1 MVTPKRC
8 WLEYQ
13 GRSAS
18 HLKQSTLSRQKRASE
33 GGAPQIPTC
42 LVKAWRGESGA
53 HKRTEPL
60 REGSVRFFAC
70 EVMLQRRRAAA
81 PVVAPATVNV
91 TTDSAG

>member
-13 GRSAS
+13 ERSGS

-42 LVKAWRGESGA
+42 LVKAWRGEMEHIKEQSPYA
-53 HKRTEPL
+53 RALCVSLLAKLCFSDDERPHRWSHRPL
-60 REGSVRFFAC
+60 
-70 EVMLQRRRAAA
+70 
-81 PVVAPATVNV
+81 
-91 TTDSAG
+91 